1 MWSAAACNARRQRWG
16 LLCHLSR
23 AYYKHRDRLH
33 ALIGW
38 ECRVRCCVASHQCH
52 SCFTN
57 TGLEACD
64 LQEIQVSTSS
74 LVDSPSRHLLVITNS
89 MKGGRT
95 QSESPNHFM
104 TESLPGADKKS
115 RHTCKHCA
123 QLGPGRQ
130 TQGAERVVV
139 SQRVLSTK
147 ATEHLAICEGLSV
160 VEQRK

>member
-1 MWSAAACNARRQRWG
+1 
-16 LLCHLSR
+16 
-23 AYYKHRDRLH
+23 
-33 ALIGW
+33 
-38 ECRVRCCVASHQCH
+38 
-52 SCFTN
+52 
-57 TGLEACD
+57 
-64 LQEIQVSTSS
+64 
-74 LVDSPSRHLLVITNS
+74 
-89 MKGGRT
+89 
-95 QSESPNHFM
+95 M

-160 VEQRK
+160 VEQREWEALIPARGGVKHSFSYA